1 MARSGLAGRL
11 SRIREQQK
19 VTPKGN
25 AVRPSIASRD
35 SEVTQSDQEALDDD
49 APVPLPGWTI
59 VAPYVL
65 ERETIVA
72 FPDVP
77 ARLSS
82 HFSLLFPREREFLDE
97 TFLSAGMTSDLVF
110 FDLETTGLSRGA
122 GTVAFM
128 AGLARLVPGAR
139 TMPDDDKK
147 TGTRRE
153 LVITQI
159 LLADYPGEAA
169 FLERFSAIVGER
181 PVFVS
186 FNGKAF
192 DFQILFNR
200 FAMNGIRSPLML
212 CPPVHLDLLYPARR
226 IWKNDLESCRLS
238 VLEEAILG
246 ISRVD
251 DLPGSEAPDAWFD
264 YVRRGE
270 TERLLAIGDH
280 NRDDCETLPR
290 LMIAL
295 DAAIERGDAQA
306 ALIRAIHA
314 RSTGE
319 YALARRFLEP
329 LAVRGDPLALKM
341 LAVDAEHRTDDLSFA
356 LECAKTLADERRIER
371 LERKLE
377 RRAGSPE

>member
-11 SRIREQQK
+11 SRIRDQQK
-19 VTPKGN
+19 AAPQQAGTSRKYSTPD
-25 AVRPSIASRD
+25 AV
-35 SEVTQSDQEALDDD
+35 E
-49 APVPLPGWTI
+49 PVPLPGWNV
-59 VAPYVL
+59 VAPFVF
-65 ERETIVA
+65 ERETIITLPV
-72 FPDVP
+72 VP
-77 ARLSS
+77 PRFSPHL
-82 HFSLLFPREREFLDE
+82 SLLFPRECEFLDE
-97 TFLSAGMTSDLVF
+97 NFLSAGMTSDLVF

-128 AGLARLVPGAR
+128 AGLARLKPGDRSA
-139 TMPDDDKK
+139 
-147 TGTRRE
+147 RE
-153 LVITQI
+153 LAITQI

-212 CPPVHLDLLYPARR
+212 CPPVHLDLLYPSRR

-290 LMIAL
+290 LMVAL
-295 DAAIERGDAQA
+295 DKAIERGDARA
-306 ALIRAIHA
+306 ALIRAMHA
-314 RSTGE
+314 RSLGE
-319 YALARRFLEP
+319 YHLARTFLEP
-329 LAVRGDPLALKM
+329 LASKGDPLALRM
-341 LAVDAEHRTDDLSFA
+341 LAVDAEHRTDDLPFA
-356 LECAKTLADERRIER
+356 LECAKALEDERRIGR
-371 LERKLE
+371 LVRKLA
-377 RRAGSPE
+377 RNGGKAD